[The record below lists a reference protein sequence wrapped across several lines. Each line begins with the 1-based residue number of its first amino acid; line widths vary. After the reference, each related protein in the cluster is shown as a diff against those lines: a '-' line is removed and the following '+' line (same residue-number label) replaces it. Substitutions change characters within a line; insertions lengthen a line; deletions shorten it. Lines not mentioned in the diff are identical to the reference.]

1 MDIPP
6 TMVAEM
12 ALARQNIG
20 LSMIKQSSDAQKQV
34 ASILEQALVPASSS
48 GRGGT
53 VDFSA

>member
-1 MDIPP
+1 MDLPP

-12 ALARQNIG
+12 ALARQNVG

-34 ASILEQALVPASSS
+34 ASILEQALVPVSSS
-48 GRGGT
+48 GRGGV

>member
-12 ALARQNIG
+12 ALARQNVG

-34 ASILEQALVPASSS
+34 ASILEQALLPVSSS
-48 GRGGT
+48 GRGGV